1 MDRKITSKIAV
12 GLTAAEISKLGR
24 KKRTDLYHVLGI
36 CNGTKE
42 IETDYGPATGLRG
55 NFETQSCLDGTVKQ
69 AALYWPPAFVAELIN
84 AQLLTGKGQSGF
96 SVQFAMTIGVE
107 PSDEGVM
114 GYAYYVDT
122 LQEADASDPFES
134 LRIAIPEFKAIE
146 DKSGDDTDG
155 DFDEVEEDE
164 KPAKASKKKG

>member
-1 MDRKITSKIAV
+1 MDRKITSKIAA
-12 GLTAAEISKLGR
+12 GLTAAEIAKLGR
-24 KKRTDLYHVLGI
+24 KEKTPLYHVMGI

-55 NFETQSCLDGTVKQ
+55 NFETTSSINGEVKQ
-69 AALYWPPAFVAELIN
+69 AALFWPPAFVAELIN
-84 AQLLTGKGQSGF
+84 AQLLTGKGVSGF

-107 PSDEGVM
+107 PSDDGVM
-114 GYAYYVDT
+114 GYAYYVDV

-134 LRIAIPEFKAIE
+134 LRSAIPEFKAIE

-155 DFDEVEEDE
+155 DE
-164 KPAKASKKKG
+164 KDAKASKKKG